1 MQRANRFVTSTS
13 LCLVLGSAALPLC
26 ASAANVPDSA
36 AVQSAWRPQQI
47 QYSYTAFTTAY
58 DCDAAAAKLKEI
70 LTTLG
75 AHPQTKVRASGCYL
89 NRPSRQFF
97 VTITTATPVA
107 VSGDQ
112 STSTQ
117 AGRSE
122 QALLDKL
129 GGKNAVTTEPF
140 AATWQT
146 VDLSRVRKLDLQ
158 PGDCELMEG
167 LRDHVLPKIGVRVV
181 NDKVLCFPNTLS
193 FQAPQLEVSALV
205 PVNPPSIDDAGSK
218 QRAVG

>member
-1 MQRANRFVTSTS
+1 MQRANRFVSSIS
-13 LCLVLGSAALPLC
+13 LCCALCGAALPLC
-26 ASAANVPDSA
+26 ASAANVPGSA

-75 AHPQTKVRASGCYL
+75 AHPQTQVRTSGCNL

-107 VSGDQ
+107 VSGDH
-112 STSTQ
+112 STQ

-122 QALLDKL
+122 QALLEKL

-146 VDLSRVRKLDLQ
+146 VDLSRIRKLDLQ

-181 NDKVLCFPNTLS
+181 NDKVQCFPHTLTI
-193 FQAPQLEVSALV
+193 QAPQLEVSALV
-205 PVNPPSIDDAGSK
+205 PVHPPSVDDK
-218 QRAVG
+218 QRAVS

>member
-1 MQRANRFVTSTS
+1 MQRANRFITSTS
-13 LCLVLGSAALPLC
+13 LCLALCGAALPL
-26 ASAANVPDSA
+26 AVAAAKVADSA

-47 QYSYTAFTTAY
+47 TYSYTAFTTAY

-75 AHPQTKVRASGCYL
+75 AHPQTKVRATGCNL
-89 NRPSRQFF
+89 NRPSRLFF

-112 STSTQ
+112 DAR

-122 QALLDKL
+122 QALIDKL
-129 GGKNAVTTEPF
+129 GGRNAVTTEPF

-146 VDLSRVRKLDLQ
+146 VDLSRVRRLDLQ

-181 NDKVLCFPNTLS
+181 NDGVQCFPNTLS
-193 FQAPQLEVSALV
+193 IQAPQLEVSALV
-205 PVNPPSIDDAGSK
+205 PVNPPSIDDVVSK
-218 QRAVG
+218 QRTVS